1 MNNIAFLIVH
11 GKLTIGD
18 RTFDLPHPVEE
29 ALTYHDL
36 IIVRLEPP
44 AGVIFNR
51 NVYGISHE
59 GEVLWQIE
67 ESPHGTQEDK
77 PYVNIN
83 IGQNHDLIAGNWNGV
98 SYSVNPENG
107 KITVVSFDK

>member
-1 MNNIAFLIVH
+1 MTNMPFLVVN
-11 GKLTIGD
+11 GQLSLKGCQLG
-18 RTFDLPHPVEE
+18 LPHPVVD
-29 ALTYHDL
+29 AFAYRHL
-36 IIVRLEPP
+36 IVVRVEPS
-44 AGVIFNR
+44 AGFIFNR
-51 NVYGISHE
+51 NVYGISDE

-83 IGQNHDLIAGNWNGV
+83 VGQNDDLIAGNWNGV